1 MKVGDLVEHKQPWE
15 DWIGVVIMID
25 TGDPQ
30 QAHCKVQWA
39 HGKIDW
45 YPVYHL
51 WKVTDESR

>member
-1 MKVGDLVEHKQPWE
+1 MKVGSLVKHKQPWE

-25 TGDPQ
+25 ACEPQ

-45 YPVYHL
+45 YPVYYL
-51 WKVTDESR
+51 WEVTE

>member
-51 WKVTDESR
+51 GR